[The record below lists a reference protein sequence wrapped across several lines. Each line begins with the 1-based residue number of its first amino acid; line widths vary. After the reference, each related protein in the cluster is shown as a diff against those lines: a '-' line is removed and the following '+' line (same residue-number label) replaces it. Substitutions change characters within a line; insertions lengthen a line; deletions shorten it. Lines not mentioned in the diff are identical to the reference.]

1 MNGTDNK
8 DYIHSLTKS
17 YRAPNTP
24 RNVLCP
30 RGVME
35 NKKDRILA
43 FKRVFN
49 VAIGAQGREPLMLLK
64 KQDQKKFRASFLKSG
79 LFTPISDTLS
89 LLKI

>member
-35 NKKDRILA
+35 NKRDRILA
-43 FKRVFN
+43 FKSFQCSYRSPGEGAIN
-49 VAIGAQGREPLMLLK
+49 VAEKIGSK
-64 KQDQKKFRASFLKSG
+64 KV
-79 LFTPISDTLS
+79 
-89 LLKI
+89 